1 MTIWTI
7 SDRRGEKTMSEA
19 DNEKRVR
26 AFTDTAVIAH
36 ALEKA

>member
-1 MTIWTI
+1 
-7 SDRRGEKTMSEA
+7 MSEA